1 MTTEA
6 AARTRLRQ
14 SLRREWRFTWRYAY
28 NLPAVIEYRRTHPVL
43 TPGAARMA
51 EDLVA
56 HGVAV
61 GSVDDIMPTD
71 TELFDRVGQA
81 ACDLLHDRAVAEEA
95 RKKNG
100 GTTTTKSYV
109 LELLG
114 RNPTFDPESPIIQL
128 AMHEQL
134 RGLIEQ
140 YVHMHLR
147 LHDLNVWLN
156 LPSGDAPQLSQRWH
170 RDEPDDRHI
179 LKAFIYLRDVPDGA
193 GPLAYVRGSH
203 REAVRKAQ
211 LPATWDGYGHRV
223 EDDVI
228 EQNFGAEQVIS
239 IPGPAGT
246 IVVTDTRG
254 YHRGGWAVD
263 QERLVMMALYASRTS
278 RKRRLIRPGPGID
291 PAEWSGEVAF
301 LDHPD

>member
-1 MTTEA
+1 MA
-6 AARTRLRQ
+6 A
-14 SLRREWRFTWRYAY
+14 
-28 NLPAVIEYRRTHPVL
+28 
-43 TPGAARMA
+43 
-51 EDLVA
+51 DLSA

-61 GSVDDIMPTD
+61 GSVDELMPTD
-71 TELFDRVGQA
+71 TELFDRAGQA
-81 ACDLLHDRAVAEEA
+81 ACELLQERSVAEALSRA
-95 RKKNG
+95 RAA
-100 GTTTTKSYV
+100 TTTATKSYV

-114 RNPTFDPESPIIQL
+114 RNPTFDPESPIVQL
-128 AMHEQL
+128 AMHAQL

-147 LHDLNVWLN
+147 LHDFNVWLN
-156 LPSGDAPQLSQRWH
+156 LPSGGERQLSQRWH

-179 LKAFIYLRDVPDGA
+179 LKAFIYLRDVPAGA
-193 GPLAYVRGSH
+193 GPLAYVRARTGRPSARPSSPPPGTGTATGS
-203 REAVRKAQ
+203 RTTSSSRPSAPSSS
-211 LPATWDGYGHRV
+211 L
-223 EDDVI
+223 
-228 EQNFGAEQVIS
+228 S

-291 PAEWSGEVAF
+291 AAGWSGEVAF
-301 LDHPD
+301 VDHPD

>member
-61 GSVDDIMPTD
+61 GSVDDLMPTD

-114 RNPTFDPESPIIQL
+114 RNPTFDPESPIVQL

-147 LHDLNVWLN
+147 LHDMNVWLN
-156 LPSGDAPQLSQRWH
+156 LPSGEAPQLSQRWH

-179 LKAFIYLRDVPDGA
+179 LKAFIYLRDVNVGS

-203 REAVRKAQ
+203 RAAGRKTH
-211 LPATWDGYGHRV
+211 LPATWDGYGFRV
-223 EDDVI
+223 EDDDIVDH
-228 EQNFGAEQVIS
+228 FGADHVLS
-239 IPGPAGT
+239 IPGRAGT
-246 IVVTDTRG
+246 IVVCDTRG

-263 QERLVMMALYASRTS
+263 EERLVMMALYASLTS
-278 RKRRLIRPGPGID
+278 RKRRLIRPGPGVD

-301 LDHPD
+301 AGHPT